1 MIKSVN
7 KDTDEKLIKSRKDNL
22 SKIIEI
28 LIRHTEKKLDDHE
41 GWKQLQDLTFLELI
55 QEAGM
60 FNGNKALK
68 DYSNVERKEVK
79 SDYYAISTSVQG
91 IGNEGQRYICEWL

>member
-1 MIKSVN
+1 
-7 KDTDEKLIKSRKDNL
+7 
-22 SKIIEI
+22 
-28 LIRHTEKKLDDHE
+28 
-41 GWKQLQDLTFLELI
+41 
-55 QEAGM
+55 M

-91 IGNEGQRYICEWL
+91 IGNEGERYICEWL